1 MRANL
6 TTGTPRM
13 SSGNDPAPAGASPPI
28 TAQAGPRRQA
38 RALMLA
44 ALAVAVL
51 FAALFAWRT
60 LRHAAPAQAA
70 PPPVAV
76 AAARLQPID
85 APREL
90 RAVGA
95 LRAVRE
101 VRLAPEVAGRVVE
114 IRFEAGAPVRA
125 GDVLVQLYDAPEQA
139 DRIAAQ
145 ARAELARAQYARAR
159 TLAATGAESRDVL
172 EQRRAE
178 RDQADAAVRQLDAR
192 IAQKQVR
199 APFDG
204 TLGIRQVNLGQYLNP
219 GDAIA
224 NLADLRQLYADFSLP
239 QQDLPQ
245 LRPGGA
251 VRLSTDAHP
260 GRVFQARVHAIEPRV
275 DADTRN
281 IRIQAALDNPDGA
294 LRPGM
299 HVDVALQLP
308 PQRGALVVPAT
319 ALQVSPSGDSVLVVR
334 GPEATRAGHAE
345 AVAVTVDRRI
355 GDRVVIGHGLQAGD
369 VVITE
374 GQLRVQPGAAVQV
387 TPTPEGR

>member
-1 MRANL
+1 MFSNQDFAP
-6 TTGTPRM
+6 GAA
-13 SSGNDPAPAGASPPI
+13 PAPA
-28 TAQAGPRRQA
+28 AQASPRRQA

-44 ALAVAVL
+44 AIIIAAL
-51 FAALFAWRT
+51 FAALAAWRT
-60 LRHAAPAQAA
+60 LRHATPAQAA

-76 AAARLQPID
+76 AATRLQPVD
-85 APREL
+85 APASL
-90 RAVGA
+90 RAVGT
-95 LRAVRE
+95 LRAMRE
-101 VRLAPEVAGRVVE
+101 VRLAPEVAGRVVD
-114 IRFEAGAPVRA
+114 IRFEAGSPVQA

-139 DRIAAQ
+139 DLLAAQ

-159 TLAATGAESRDVL
+159 ALSATGAESREVL

-178 RDQADAAVRQLDAR
+178 RDQASAAVRQLEAR

-204 TLGIRQVNLGQYLNP
+204 TLGIRQVNLGQYLAP
-219 GDAIA
+219 GETIA
-224 NLADLRQLYADFSLP
+224 NLADLGRLYADFSLP
-239 QQDLPQ
+239 QQDLPRLQ
-245 LRPGGA
+245 PGGA
-251 VRLSTDAHP
+251 VQLTTDAHP
-260 GRVFQARVHAIEPRV
+260 GRVFQARVHAIEPRI
-275 DADTRN
+275 DTGTRN
-281 IRIQAALDNPDGA
+281 IRIQAVLDNPDRA

-319 ALQVSPSGDSVLVVR
+319 ALLVSPSGDSVLVVR
-334 GPEATRAGHAE
+334 GPDAARTGHAE

-355 GDRVVIGHGLQAGD
+355 GDRVVIGRGLRAGD

-387 TPTPEGR
+387 ATAPEGR